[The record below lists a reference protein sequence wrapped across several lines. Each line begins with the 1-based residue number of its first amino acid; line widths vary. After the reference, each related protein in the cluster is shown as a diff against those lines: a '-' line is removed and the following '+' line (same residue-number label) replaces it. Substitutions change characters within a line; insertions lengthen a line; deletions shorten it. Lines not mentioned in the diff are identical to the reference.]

1 MCVCVCVHRFSV
13 VVRVDWRGV
22 FFLFCGHSTIR
33 CAGWKKKQ
41 QKSNKKLPANTQL
54 FFFFFPRQAS
64 TSNAHAHARLHF
76 GTTPRNK
83 FRNKIVANGTLVRLK
98 QTNKQTNKQ
107 NRSFRLTNPDRKKK
121 KLSSSIGRAL
131 WKIKSCRPI
140 RCSRP
145 SATPRPPVTTT
156 RPVS

>member
-1 MCVCVCVHRFSV
+1 MCVCVCSSFLRSRQSWLAWCFFFVLWSFDDSV
-13 VVRVDWRGV
+13 
-22 FFLFCGHSTIR
+22 CGMEKKAT
-33 CAGWKKKQ
+33 KKQ
-41 QKSNKKLPANTQL
+41 QKTAGKHAALL
-54 FFFFFPRQAS
+54 FFFPRQAS